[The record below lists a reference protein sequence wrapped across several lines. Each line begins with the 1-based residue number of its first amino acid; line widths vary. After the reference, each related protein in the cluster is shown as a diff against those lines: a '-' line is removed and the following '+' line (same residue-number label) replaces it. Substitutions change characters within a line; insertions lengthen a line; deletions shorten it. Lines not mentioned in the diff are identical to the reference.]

1 MERKELPTSVG
12 KVSFLE
18 RNGRYPVIFLH
29 GLGGTGNSW
38 IKIQKYLDGD
48 LALYFLD
55 LLGHGRSSK
64 PYIEYEILVQEKMLN
79 DFINGMGFD
88 HFSLVGNSYGWWI
101 SLRFTVDF
109 RQPDKIVLEDSAGIN
124 KTFGELGVDEK
135 EALIKRI
142 VSSNAM
148 NEERVIRSIVNN
160 NADPKWKLKEDE
172 LRSIGSETLVMWG
185 ELDTVIPKSNGL
197 LLKEL
202 IPRSRYVEIKEAGH
216 VPHVVKASEV
226 GQVINDFLKS

>member
-1 MERKELPTSVG
+1 
-12 KVSFLE
+12 
-18 RNGRYPVIFLH
+18 
-29 GLGGTGNSW
+29 
-38 IKIQKYLDGD
+38 
-48 LALYFLD
+48 
-55 LLGHGRSSK
+55 
-64 PYIEYEILVQEKMLN
+64 
-79 DFINGMGFD
+79 
-88 HFSLVGNSYGWWI
+88 
-101 SLRFTVDF
+101 
-109 RQPDKIVLEDSAGIN
+109 
-124 KTFGELGVDEK
+124 
-135 EALIKRI
+135 
-142 VSSNAM
+142 
-148 NEERVIRSIVNN
+148 RSIVNN

>member
-1 MERKELPTSVG
+1 
-12 KVSFLE
+12 
-18 RNGRYPVIFLH
+18 
-29 GLGGTGNSW
+29 
-38 IKIQKYLDGD
+38 
-48 LALYFLD
+48 
-55 LLGHGRSSK
+55 
-64 PYIEYEILVQEKMLN
+64 MLN

-88 HFSLVGNSYGWWI
+88 HFSLVGNSYGGWI